1 SQNPI
6 NRGSLAI
13 QRNMI
18 LLLPMTCHA
27 VNDLFVTNYTNE
39 QHGQSI
45 H

>member
-1 SQNPI
+1 
-6 NRGSLAI
+6 
-13 QRNMI
+13 
-18 LLLPMTCHA
+18 A